1 MQKRST
7 GNENA
12 CREQVRE
19 LPGPARKLPDSALL
33 RIYHIVFSAGQ
44 EARRLQE
51 TTVPMVMEVTRPKV
65 ASKSMPAASNAVPLD
80 PKSLPAVMTV
90 DADEAVAHKQP
101 STKPPDHLL
110 ASKPLTLMP
119 CFPKVLPAGVP
130 AKRPRVD
137 A

>member
-19 LPGPARKLPDSALL
+19 LPDPARKLPDSALF

-51 TTVPMVMEVTRPKV
+51 TMVPLVMEVTRPKV
-65 ASKSMPAASNAVPLD
+65 ASKSMPAASNAVP
-80 PKSLPAVMTV
+80 
-90 DADEAVAHKQP
+90 
-101 STKPPDHLL
+101 
-110 ASKPLTLMP
+110 
-119 CFPKVLPAGVP
+119 FPKVLPARVP

-137 A
+137 PQTQPAPVQPLSFST